1 MPSLGSNPPPAAL
14 RRVSRALPHLPL
26 VRRSIEWHRQRPPRP
41 PSHQERNRTAL
52 PVPRPPHVRQRLR
65 NPLAVVRVRRT
76 PAVPVPVAGRADRGS
91 PFERKRSGHR
101 FGFPGHRIDLASARD
116 VDSIRPF
123 RALVGITLQQF
134 EQLKN
139 RVGGTRRVPT
149 TVLDPAVTSKAKPH
163 CVILG
168 VDPSLRGTGYGII
181 RLTRPQPELL
191 AQGTIKSPAR
201 WERSRCLLHIA
212 QSLREVFKHH
222 QPTVCVVEG
231 LFYAQNLQTALIMG
245 EARGASLVAVAEA
258 GMEIFEI
265 APRKVKQAVVGYGA
279 AQKSAVAKM
288 VQRLLRLSDVP
299 APDAAD
305 ALALALTYA
314 QENSRYNLAPPK
326 RI

>member
-1 MPSLGSNPPPAAL
+1 
-14 RRVSRALPHLPL
+14 
-26 VRRSIEWHRQRPPRP
+26 
-41 PSHQERNRTAL
+41 
-52 PVPRPPHVRQRLR
+52 
-65 NPLAVVRVRRT
+65 
-76 PAVPVPVAGRADRGS
+76 
-91 PFERKRSGHR
+91 
-101 FGFPGHRIDLASARD
+101 
-116 VDSIRPF
+116 
-123 RALVGITLQQF
+123 VGITLQQF

-139 RVGGTRRVPT
+139 RVSGTRRVPT
-149 TVLDPAVTSKAKPH
+149 TVLEPVAASKAKPH

-181 RLTRPQPELL
+181 RLARPQPELL
-191 AQGTIKSPAR
+191 AQGTIKSPAG
-201 WERSRCLLHIA
+201 WQRSRCLLHIA
-212 QSLREVFKHH
+212 QSLRDLFKYH

-231 LFYAQNLQTALIMG
+231 LFFAQNLQTALIMG

-288 VQRLLRLSDVP
+288 VQRLLRLSEVP

-305 ALALALTYA
+305 ALALALAYA
-314 QENSRYNLAPPK
+314 QENRRYNLAPPK